1 MEKGDNGAPAMATT
15 SMMEVEVEEEEEVN
29 PCLSMMTDR
38 GSVESQRYYLARRTL
53 LEMLWTEATPS
64 PLSTSTCRSP
74 TSSAA
79 PSARP
84 PTSTASGSPPPFSKT
99 PPRRFLAYF
108 VESIKSN

>member
-1 MEKGDNGAPAMATT
+1 MEKGDNRAPAMATT
-15 SMMEVEVEEEEEVN
+15 SMMEVEVEEGEEVN

-38 GSVESQRYYLARRTL
+38 GRVESHLYYLARRTL

-74 TSSAA
+74 TSAA
-79 PSARP
+79 HSARP
-84 PTSTASGSPPPFSKT
+84 PTSTTSGSPPPFSKT

-108 VESIKSN
+108 VESIKPN